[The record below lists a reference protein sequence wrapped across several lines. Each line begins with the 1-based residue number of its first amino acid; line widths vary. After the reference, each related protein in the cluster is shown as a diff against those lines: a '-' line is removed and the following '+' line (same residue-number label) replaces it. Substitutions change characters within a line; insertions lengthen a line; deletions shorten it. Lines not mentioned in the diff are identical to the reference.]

1 MLAVPSLLPQ
11 GQKHCRLK
19 AKKRKS
25 GEPTYYVSLEK
36 PSRKRLGRL
45 YGSDKAAA
53 VEFFQEMEQAVE
65 ERGAEAVLRL
75 NVRTCLV
82 LMFQLILADLTSGSL
97 SLLHLHKL
105 CSYFAL
111 SCTATHQLRL
121 SIPVIGC
128 AEHRCQLL

>member
-1 MLAVPSLLPQ
+1 MSGRGAGRQATPFEKVAVGKEVVIPLD

-75 NVRTCLV
+75 NSRW
-82 LMFQLILADLTSGSL
+82 LAL
-97 SLLHLHKL
+97 
-105 CSYFAL
+105 
-111 SCTATHQLRL
+111 
-121 SIPVIGC
+121 P
-128 AEHRCQLL
+128 